1 MFPVSNSVSNSLGRQ
16 RHYYAEP
23 QLELLEAEFAATP
36 FPSRERRH
44 RIAQQLN
51 VTDKSVLV
59 SFHLI
64 SLCCICFL
72 QTNRFILKFSGGFK
86 IVVDASANKP
96 RSGLIW
102 VLLVIRPDP
111 AVNIFAHLHIIPICF
126 SNNKACLNSL

>member
-44 RIAQQLN
+44 RIAQHLN

-64 SLCCICFL
+64 SLCCICFP
-72 QTNRFILKFSGGFK
+72 QTNRFILKCSGGFK
-86 IVVDASANKP
+86 IVADASANKP
-96 RSGLIW
+96 RSPGGT
-102 VLLVIRPDP
+102 VYCCHVFPMS
-111 AVNIFAHLHIIPICF
+111 F
-126 SNNKACLNSL
+126 SDTKVGVWFRLQTDIVAT